1 MTAMQTVRDELVRA
15 PSAEGSV
22 AVRVLVATN
31 LVREAAQRHATS
43 PTASV
48 ALGRTLMGGLLLASE
63 SQDGERVQLL
73 IRGDGPIGTITV
85 TATATGEVRGY
96 VSHPDASP
104 PPLRD
109 RLDVASAVGLGT
121 LSVERNH
128 PSWKQPYSGIVPL
141 AHGTIAEDIALYL
154 LESEQKPSAVALGV
168 HLDRDARVDA
178 AAGYVVQGL
187 PDADESALAEV
198 EGRVGELPNPSDLVL
213 AGAGAED
220 IARRLLE
227 DLGMGQVAC
236 LNPRFHCPC
245 GVERIRRAAQLL
257 GPDELRDIVAR
268 GEQVEVRCH
277 FCNEFYHLSPDQIG
291 SVLRDA

>member
-1 MTAMQTVRDELVRA
+1 M
-15 PSAEGSV
+15 PSGEGSV

-31 LVREAAQRHATS
+31 LVREAAQRHSTA

-48 ALGRTLMGGLLLASE
+48 ALGRSLMGALLLASE
-63 SQDGERVQLL
+63 SQDAERVQLQ

-85 TATATGEVRGY
+85 TATASGEVRGY
-96 VSHPDASP
+96 VAHPEANP

-109 RLDVASAVGLGT
+109 RLDVASAVGLGS

-128 PSWKQPYSGIVPL
+128 PAWKRPYSGVVPL
-141 AHGTIAEDIALYL
+141 VHGTIAKDIALYL
-154 LESEQKPSAVALGV
+154 LESEQKHSAVALGV
-168 HLDRDARVDA
+168 HLDRDAKVDA
-178 AAGYVVQGL
+178 AAGYLVQSL
-187 PDADESALAEV
+187 PDADESALGEV
-198 EGRVGELPNPSDLVL
+198 ETRVEELPNPSDLVL
-213 AGAGAED
+213 GGAAAED

-227 DLGMGQVAC
+227 NLGCGQMSR

-245 GVERIRRAAQLL
+245 GVERIRRAATLL

-277 FCNEFYHLSPDQIG
+277 FCNEVYHLSPDQIG